1 MEIIFRGQHLHV
13 DDRFR
18 EHATERLA
26 KVSRYLPMADHAI
39 VDVRREARGDE
50 GRYVVQVTISA
61 NGTFM
66 RAEERN
72 FDILTAINSASDALS
87 TQVKRFKEKKVLRSE
102 RRVNK
107 EDMIPQEEEEEKLP
121 PGTEMV
127 LGRVVRVKRFPMMP
141 MTEAEAIEQMEMLSH
156 NFFLFE
162 DVDKDTLALLYR
174 RQDGDYGMIVLN
186 PHDHNRHPQP
196 GNRPDTRAAALR
208 RRRHDPRPV
217 QPV

>member
-1 MEIIFRGQHLHV
+1 MEIIFRGQHLQV

-50 GRYVVQVTISA
+50 GRYVVQVTVSA
-61 NGTFM
+61 NGTFL

-72 FDILTAINSASDALS
+72 YDLLTAIDSASDALS
-87 TQVKRFKEKKVLRSE
+87 TQVKRFKEKKVIRSE
-102 RRVNK
+102 RRVSK
-107 EDMIPQEEEEEKLP
+107 EDRLPHEEEEEEEKLP
-121 PGTEMV
+121 PGTELV

-174 RQDGDYGMIVLN
+174 RQDGDYGMIV
-186 PHDHNRHPQP
+186 PES
-196 GNRPDTRAAALR
+196 A
-208 RRRHDPRPV
+208 
-217 QPV
+217 